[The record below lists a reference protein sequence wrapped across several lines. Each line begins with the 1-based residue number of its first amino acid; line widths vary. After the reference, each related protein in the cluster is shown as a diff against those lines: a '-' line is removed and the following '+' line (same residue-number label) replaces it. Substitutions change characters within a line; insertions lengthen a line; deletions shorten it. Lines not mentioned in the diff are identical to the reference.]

1 MNCKCN
7 FCKTYNK
14 YKWAVVMDCGCG
26 CHTSDGLTGHDG
38 LCCEVPNALKSNN
51 PHKDLKPLDYYKNKM
66 KEFN

>member
-1 MNCKCN
+1 MNCECK

-14 YKWAVVMDCGCG
+14 YKWAVVMECGCG

-51 PHKDLKPLDYYKNKM
+51 SHKDLKPLDYYKKQM
-66 KEFN
+66 QYLQ